1 MAGILNYSG
10 KVTIQWDKYV
20 YDVVFSGLNHLKE
33 VTQGKRRD
41 IHHVIRIYR
50 ALSGRYLHN
59 GQKQAPGL
67 SVPIEPKKN
76 KSKIPHK
83 TDRFHLQNRNRL
95 TKNRLIAAKG
105 EGGGNGLDW
114 EIGVG
119 RCKLL
124 HWEWISKEVLSYST
138 GRYIQCLGIEHD
150 GR

>member
-67 SVPIEPKKN
+67 KCTYWAQEK
-76 KSKIPHK
+76 
-83 TDRFHLQNRNRL
+83 Q
-95 TKNRLIAAKG
+95 TKN
-105 EGGGNGLDW
+105 
-114 EIGVG
+114 
-119 RCKLL
+119 
-124 HWEWISKEVLSYST
+124 T
-138 GRYIQCLGIEHD
+138 P
-150 GR
+150 